1 MPGMKC
7 VSGQWL
13 VQLYEYL
20 VDISQIIGHGF
31 RHAGIYNALGLLD
44 EDDLPDYTTDETDM
58 DEVMESV
65 SSKLLVSDV
74 YMDLQ
79 TEEET
84 EPEDTG
90 IDDVVITSDS
100 D

>member
-1 MPGMKC
+1 M
-7 VSGQWL
+7 
-13 VQLYEYL
+13 QLYEYL
-20 VDISQIIGHGF
+20 EDNPQIIVHGF
-31 RHAGIYNALGLLD
+31 RHAGIYSALGLLD
-44 EDDLPDYTTDETDM
+44 EDDLSDYTTDKSDM
-58 DEVMESV
+58 DEVMEGA

-74 YMDLQ
+74 YTDSQ

-90 IDDVVITSDS
+90 IDDVVIISDS